1 MLFVCKCVP
10 DIMGKEN
17 ERGSNMKLKK
27 LLSVV
32 LAVMMIVSMMSFGS
46 VMAFAADAYT
56 ASADRD
62 VYGLGNPIVVTVTAP
77 ESAVKVYLANESG
90 AGLVSDRV
98 STPNGDGT
106 NTWTITLNLATLG
119 SRTLKVMAD
128 GVDTGVTVS
137 FKIVEKYDPQD
148 PDYDEPTFI
157 SANGPSTAAVDEPFP
172 VTVVTGKGTT
182 QVALFNESGSGMVS
196 TRLYTDNDDGTRT
209 WVLMTTLGSRGDRT
223 FTVKYADDS
232 KNWIDSGESFQV
244 KVRTYQPEEV
254 EAVDAKNRS
263 SVHDP
268 SIVKDKD
275 TGEYYIFG
283 SNQGVAKSS
292 DLINW
297 SSVRTSLYGSDIAS
311 NLDLSF
317 AGYKDGSTNAGNGTA
332 IWAPCVIYNKD
343 YVNKDGSKGAYMI
356 YYPASSN
363 YKRGVI
369 GFATSQSITGPYT
382 FGANV
387 VYSGFTTCG
396 GPDEPGVTVDTI
408 YTNTHL
414 DELIAA
420 GTIESFNND
429 WVLADGTYNVA
440 EYPQCID
447 PAVFTD
453 KEGKMWMVYGSHAGG
468 IWLLEIDAATGMPKY
483 PGKDGQTEAGLQIDR
498 YFGIRIQ
505 SGYSLGGEGPYIVYD
520 PVSDYYYL
528 DVTYGQ
534 ITEGYNQRLFRSKE
548 VTGPYVDITGK
559 NGAVGEEVTNLDEY
573 GVKIMGNYDFSNLSK
588 GYKHGGHDSMI
599 VVDGELYNIYHQRFE
614 TGGSHQNRIHQM
626 FRNEEGWPVMAVYEN
641 AGDKISE
648 TGYALD
654 EIVGDY
660 EFVDHGTLT
669 SSYMQD
675 TLQIRLNADGTIT
688 GDIEG
693 TWGMTE
699 GTYYMNAVI
708 NGVTYKGVFYKQQD
722 ESGYNRKVMTFSAYG
737 DNNSAIWGSRLTTSG
752 DNMQAVKAAA
762 DNLSVPKSTSV
773 DLPLRTTGDF
783 GTTVFWTTSDP
794 SVIKACGEI
803 TRADENKTATL
814 TAVVMKD
821 GALTMKEFNVRVNAA
836 ASGTEAYSGTPL
848 YNYDFSTNDGY
859 YTKNIGSLV
868 GIGTMVGS
876 AAAYNDADK
885 SMVFTSS
892 NEDASKSNYL
902 KLPSDTF
909 AGITEGFSIGMWVKT
924 TGTTSLFEATG
935 EDVSFAIDSSLV
947 DSGEW
952 TYVMYTVSKNG
963 MAVYVD
969 GKEVAS
975 ESGDL
980 SEYFVDG
987 ALSNMDIRVGAGQ
1000 GTVYVDDLTIYGTAL
1015 SSSEAISLVDPN
1027 SAWQTS
1033 WKIDFGTET
1042 SPIQGGFTQ
1051 MTEKTVYNKK
1061 LALLQAYGF
1070 DREINSYKTAAGGAK
1085 ICDFVYAEGG
1095 AEYKFMVDL
1104 PNGTYRVFMYTGA
1117 KDSINTTHFYFQD
1130 NKDDVH
1136 TQVTPEGVASD
1147 NYGGPNTYNVEVT
1160 DGKLT
1165 ITIWGDEAEAA
1176 AYAEAYGG
1184 SAMSGRLGS
1193 VEITKIG

>member
-1 MLFVCKCVP
+1 
-10 DIMGKEN
+10 
-17 ERGSNMKLKK
+17 MKLKK

-46 VMAFAADAYT
+46 VMAFAADSYT
-56 ASADRD
+56 ASADRE
-62 VYGLGNPIVVTVTAP
+62 VYGIADPIVVTVKAP
-77 ESAVKVYLANESG
+77 ASAAKVYLANESG

-106 NTWTITLNLATLG
+106 NTWTITLNVATMG
-119 SRTLKVMAD
+119 ERTLKVMAD

-137 FKIVEKYDPQD
+137 FKIVQKYEPDV
-148 PDYDEPTFI
+148 PDYEEPTFI
-157 SANGPSTAAVDEPFP
+157 SANGPTSAAVNELFP

-182 QVALFNESGSGMVS
+182 QVALFNEYGNGMVS
-196 TRLYTDNDDGTRT
+196 TRLYSENDDGTRS
-209 WVLMTTLGSRGDRT
+209 WVLMTSVGSRGIRN

-232 KNWIDSGESFQV
+232 KRWIDSGETFTVSV
-244 KVRTYQPEEV
+244 GAYQPEEFDP
-254 EAVDAKNRS
+254 ADSKSRS

-297 SSVRTSLYGSDIAS
+297 TGVRTSLYGSDIAS

-343 YVNKDGSKGAYMI
+343 FVNKDGTKGAYMI

-420 GTIESFNND
+420 GTLEGFNND

-453 KEGKMWMVYGSHAGG
+453 KDGKMWMVYGSHAGG
-468 IWLLEIDAATGMPKY
+468 IWLLELDAATGMPKY
-483 PGKDGQTEAGLQIDR
+483 PGKDGTTEAGLQIDR

-534 ITEGYNQRLFRSKE
+534 ITEGYNQRLFRSKD

-559 NGAVGEEVTNLDEY
+559 NGAVGEDVTNLDEY

-599 VVDGELYNIYHQRFE
+599 VVDGQLYNIYHQRFE
-614 TGGSHQNRIHQM
+614 TGGNHQNRIHQM

-641 AGDKISE
+641 AGDQISE

-675 TLQIRLNADGTIT
+675 TLLVTLNADGTIT

-693 TWGMTE
+693 TWSMTK

-722 ESGYNRKVMTFSAYG
+722 ESGLKRQVMTFSAYG
-737 DNNSAIWGSRLTTSG
+737 SNNTAIWGSRLSTS
-752 DNMQAVKAAA
+752 DSDFEAVNAAA
-762 DNLSVPKSTSV
+762 AKLSVPSSTSV
-773 DLPLRTTGDF
+773 DLPLRSTGDF
-783 GTTVFWTTSDP
+783 GTTVFWATSDA

-814 TAVVMKD
+814 TAVVMRN
-821 GALTMKEFNVRVNAA
+821 GALTIKEFNVRVNKAA
-836 ASGTEAYSGTPL
+836 EDTEAYSGTPL
-848 YNYDFSTNDGY
+848 YNYNFGTNDGF
-859 YTKNIGSLV
+859 YTKNSGSLV

-876 AAAYNDADK
+876 ASAYNDADK
-885 SMVFTSS
+885 SMVLSVT
-892 NEDASKSNYL
+892 NENDSKENYL

-909 AGITEGFSIGMWVKT
+909 QGITEGFSIGMWVKT
-924 TGTTSLFEATG
+924 TGSTSIFAFSS
-935 EDVSFAIDSSLV
+935 EDGNVQLNIPSEGIP
-947 DSGEW
+947 SGQW
-952 TYVMYTVSKNG
+952 TYYMLTTDKNG
-963 MAVYVD
+963 YAVYVD
-969 GKEVAS
+969 GEKV
-975 ESGDL
+975 ESYSSDI
-980 SEYFVDG
+980 SYIFES
-987 ALSNMDIRVGAGQ
+987 LSNLDIRVGAGK

-1015 SSSEAISLVDPN
+1015 TASEAKSLVDPN

-1042 SPIQGGFTQ
+1042 SPVQGGFTQ

-1061 LALLQAYGF
+1061 LELLQAYGF

-1130 NKDDVH
+1130 NKDDIH

-1165 ITIWGDEAEAA
+1165 ITIWGDAEEAA
-1176 AYAEAYGG
+1176 AYAQAYGG
-1184 SAMSGRLGS
+1184 SAMSGRIGS
-1193 VEITKIG
+1193 IEITKIG